1 MYAKKIWLS
10 YDLGTLGDYED
21 LYAWLDDHNA
31 KDCGRNLAVLE
42 FDYDV
47 DVFEELIDD
56 LNRSVE
62 LDRQTRIYV
71 MLQDHGNDK
80 MVGRF
85 VKGRRKQPPW
95 TGFGN
100 LADPL
105 DDCD

>member
-1 MYAKKIWLS
+1 MHATKIWLS
-10 YDLGTLGDYED
+10 YDLVTLGDYED
-21 LYAWLDDHNA
+21 LFTWLDDHNA
-31 KDCGRNLAVLE
+31 RECGRNLAVLKFE
-42 FDYDV
+42 YAV

-56 LNRSVE
+56 LNQAVE

-71 MLQDHGNDK
+71 MLRDHDGDK

-95 TGFGN
+95 TGYGN
-100 LADPL
+100 LTDSL